1 MRRVKRTR
9 VLVLV
14 HEHLVPPESA
24 PDEKIAVAEW
34 KMEWDVVSTLK
45 ALGHEVRVIG
55 LHDDLAPVQR
65 AIDELRPAIVF
76 NLMEAF
82 AGVVVFDQN
91 VVSYLELLHVPYTG
105 CNPRGLMLSRDKAL
119 AKKVM
124 AYHGIAVPDFMVV
137 PRGRTARVRHGLGY
151 PVIVKS
157 LTWESSNGISQA
169 SVVANEDHLR
179 RRVQFI
185 HDALG
190 TPALVEQFIDGR
202 EFYASVLGNDR
213 VSVFPI
219 WEMSFGKMPRDS
231 WHIATER
238 AKWSVKYQKR
248 YGIEF
253 GQAVLTDELDARL
266 KSVAKDVYRALDLTG
281 YARID
286 MRMAPDGRIFVLE
299 ANPNPQLMRGG
310 YVAEGARVAN
320 MSYET
325 LLERIMTLGLQWRP
339 DRRG

>member
-1 MRRVKRTR
+1 VK
-9 VLVLV
+9 
-14 HEHLVPPESA
+14 P
-24 PDEKIAVAEW
+24 
-34 KMEWDVVSTLK
+34 
-45 ALGHEVRVIG
+45 
-55 LHDDLAPVQR
+55 
-65 AIDELRPAIVF
+65 AIDEFKPAIVF
-76 NLMEAF
+76 NLMEYF
-82 AGVVVFDQN
+82 AGIGVFDQN
-91 VVSYLELLHVPYTG
+91 VVSYLELLRVPYTG

-137 PRGRTARVRHGLGY
+137 PRGRTAKGGHRLGY

-157 LTWESSNGISQA
+157 LTSESSTGLSQA
-169 SVVANEDHLR
+169 SVVTSEDQLR

-185 HDALG
+185 HDTLG
-190 TPALVEQFIDGR
+190 TPALVEQFVDGR
-202 EFYASVLGNDR
+202 EFYAAVLGNDR
-213 VSVFPI
+213 VTGFPV
-219 WEMSFGKMPRDS
+219 WEMSFGKMPQDS

-253 GQAVLTDELDARL
+253 GQAVLTGELDTRVKRL
-266 KSVAKDVYRALDLTG
+266 AKDVYRALDLTG

-310 YVAEGARVAN
+310 YYAEAAKVAG

-325 LLERIMTLGLQWRP
+325 LLERIMALGRQWQP
-339 DRRG
+339 GWRG

>member
-1 MRRVKRTR
+1 MT
-9 VLVLV
+9 
-14 HEHLVPPESA
+14 
-24 PDEKIAVAEW
+24 
-34 KMEWDVVSTLK
+34 T
-45 ALGHEVRVIG
+45 GHRS
-55 LHDDLAPVQR
+55 D
-65 AIDELRPAIVF
+65 
-76 NLMEAF
+76 
-82 AGVVVFDQN
+82 
-91 VVSYLELLHVPYTG
+91 
-105 CNPRGLMLSRDKAL
+105 
-119 AKKVM
+119 
-124 AYHGIAVPDFMVV
+124 
-137 PRGRTARVRHGLGY
+137 
-151 PVIVKS
+151 
-157 LTWESSNGISQA
+157 
-169 SVVANEDHLR
+169 
-179 RRVQFI
+179 
-185 HDALG
+185 
-190 TPALVEQFIDGR
+190 
-202 EFYASVLGNDR
+202 
-213 VSVFPI
+213 
-219 WEMSFGKMPRDS
+219 
-231 WHIATER
+231 IATER